1 MTLYEIDE
9 RILSC
14 IDPETGEITDP
25 SALETAQLD
34 RNTKLENIALAIK
47 NYTADAAAYKAEK
60 GAFEAKQRRAEK
72 TVEFLKQYLA
82 NALNGEKFKTAKVDC
97 TFHKSRSVTVED
109 VYKLPDEYLH
119 YPEPTADKKALKAA
133 IEAGATFEGVELVEK
148 ENIIIK

>member
-25 SALETAQLD
+25 SALEAAQLD

-60 GAFEAKQRRAEK
+60 AAFEAKQRKAEK
-72 TVEFLKQYLA
+72 TVESLKQYLA
-82 NALNGEKFKTAKVDC
+82 NALNGEKFRTAKVDC
-97 TFHKSRSVTVED
+97 TFRTSRSVTVED
-109 VYKLPDEYLH
+109 VYKLPDEYLR
-119 YPEPTADKKALKAA
+119 YSEPTADKTALKAA
-133 IEAGATFEGVELVEK
+133 LEEGK
-148 ENIIIK
+148 EFPGVQIVVKTSIVIK